1 MDRDK
6 NCFYVDVGKGS
17 HMFLVFCF
25 FFFFSFLFLRQ
36 ALSVTLGVLLCSVDE
51 AGLKL
56 YKSVCASLL
65 SVRDICS
72 HLQLKIK
79 NMHVKNSRSSLLYGY
94 KNLDC
99 IATKW
104 RKLAIL
110 GKVVLGFNLLVHLS
124 SPWAS
129 PLRIFVIFQYH
140 KYTYAKQVENKSL

>member
-17 HMFLVFCF
+17 HMFLVF

-51 AGLKL
+51 VGLKL
-56 YKSVCASLL
+56 YKSVFAILL

-72 HLQLKIK
+72 HSQLKIK

-99 IATKW
+99 IATK
-104 RKLAIL
+104 
-110 GKVVLGFNLLVHLS
+110 
-124 SPWAS
+124 
-129 PLRIFVIFQYH
+129 
-140 KYTYAKQVENKSL
+140 

>member
-17 HMFLVFCF
+17 HMFLVV

-51 AGLKL
+51 VGLKL
-56 YKSVCASLL
+56 YKSVFASLL

-72 HLQLKIK
+72 HSQLKIK

-110 GKVVLGFNLLVHLS
+110 GKVLLGFNLLVHLS

-129 PLRIFVIFQYH
+129 LLRIFVIFQSH
-140 KYTYAKQVENKSL
+140 KIPMQNK